1 MVFTESSRASGAEAG
16 GSSVFVFIVTRTD
29 PNRCAL
35 VRKFDE
41 SNLGFEGRRVM
52 EIHLATRERV

>member
-16 GSSVFVFIVTRTD
+16 GSVFVFIVTRTD

-41 SNLGFEGRRVM
+41 SNLGFEGRV
-52 EIHLATRERV
+52 A

>member
-16 GSSVFVFIVTRTD
+16 GSVFVFIVITRTD

-41 SNLGFEGRRVM
+41 SNLGFEGR
-52 EIHLATRERV
+52 LA

>member
-16 GSSVFVFIVTRTD
+16 GSSVFVFIVITRTD

-41 SNLGFEGRRVM
+41 SNLGFEGR
-52 EIHLATRERV
+52 LA